1 MAESLHYIQGVG
13 LVEEL
18 TAELLMV
25 GVEVDMVQNQLLLG
39 LSGSGPLLRIHSCA
53 QWTVSKDN
61 LTCYQWTTVHGKIGS
76 ARDGQENQESKQ
88 PDSLHSDITY
98 LTFVSYTYS

>member
-25 GVEVDMVQNQLLLG
+25 GVEVDTVQNQLLLE
-39 LSGSGPLLRIHSCA
+39 L
-53 QWTVSKDN
+53 
-61 LTCYQWTTVHGKIGS
+61 
-76 ARDGQENQESKQ
+76 
-88 PDSLHSDITY
+88 
-98 LTFVSYTYS
+98 